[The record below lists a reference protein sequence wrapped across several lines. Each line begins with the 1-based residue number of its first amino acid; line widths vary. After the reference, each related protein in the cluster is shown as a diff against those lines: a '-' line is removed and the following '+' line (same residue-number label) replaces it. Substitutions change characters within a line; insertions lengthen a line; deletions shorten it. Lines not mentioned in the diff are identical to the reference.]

1 MGIFDAI
8 GKKVEARQQGIKVSD
23 LLALPRTHRTLMNR
37 IIREREITL
46 EQAIK
51 YLQEAPETVSEIL
64 NSLVE
69 NGYLKCVE
77 RQGELVYTV
86 YYGRTNPKDI
96 PGSLWAALGEKLE
109 D

>member
-23 LLALPRTHRTLMNR
+23 LLGLPRTHRTLMNR
-37 IIREREITL
+37 IIREKEITL
-46 EQAIK
+46 EQAVE
-51 YLQEAPETVSEIL
+51 YLQETPETVSEIL
-64 NSLVE
+64 DSLVE

-96 PGSLWAALGEKLE
+96 PGSLWAALGEKIE